1 LLGSTSTV
9 SAVPSDRD
17 TFETA
22 VSNAHH
28 VFLDNVDT
36 PNKWMEDALC
46 EVATGIQFT
55 RRKLYTTND
64 HVSYKVKCHLG
75 MTTRNHWFTRSDVST
90 RLVVLYVDRRGEK
103 ISPTVLLDKIR
114 NNRNELWFELLTDLN
129 KIIAVLK
136 TWQPKKHDLRMAAY
150 ADFMLAAAQALD
162 LPEMSLLQTLE
173 NNQKQT
179 ARDASILWNVLEA
192 WVRQTRTNPETG
204 LPEYKNNGQWTT
216 ASKLHTELRTFA
228 NTLGVA
234 REYERQIPNARS
246 LAQNLKELSKDMA
259 NVVRMDSRVGNPA
272 NLYQFTLADHI
283 QPQERTL
290 EGTLI
295 A

>member
-1 LLGSTSTV
+1 
-9 SAVPSDRD
+9 
-17 TFETA
+17 
-22 VSNAHH
+22 
-28 VFLDNVDT
+28 
-36 PNKWMEDALC
+36 
-46 EVATGIQFT
+46 
-55 RRKLYTTND
+55 
-64 HVSYKVKCHLG
+64 
-75 MTTRNHWFTRSDVST
+75 
-90 RLVVLYVDRRGEK
+90 
-103 ISPTVLLDKIR
+103 
-114 NNRNELWFELLTDLN
+114 
-129 KIIAVLK
+129 
-136 TWQPKKHDLRMAAY
+136 
-150 ADFMLAAAQALD
+150 
-162 LPEMSLLQTLE
+162 
-173 NNQKQT
+173 
-179 ARDASILWNVLEA
+179 LWNVLEA